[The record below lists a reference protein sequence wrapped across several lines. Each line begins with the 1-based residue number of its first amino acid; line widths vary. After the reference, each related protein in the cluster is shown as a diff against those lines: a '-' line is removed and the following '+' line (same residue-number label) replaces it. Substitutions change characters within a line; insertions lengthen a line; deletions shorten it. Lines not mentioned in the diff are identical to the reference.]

1 MKPNDIKSN
10 KQFLRN
16 FPVLFEKYEVF
27 IILAGVAIVF
37 LLAGALFFE
46 KAYKTT
52 VSIFEVSVDLPKVNE
67 RLFNKTVEELDAR
80 KQMAPD
86 IPIIDPFR

>member
-1 MKPNDIKSN
+1 MKSDFIKSS
-10 KQFLRN
+10 KKSFGS
-16 FPVLFEKYEVF
+16 FPVLFEKYEIF
-27 IILAGVAIVF
+27 IILTGVVIVS

-52 VSIFEVSVDLPKVNE
+52 TSIFEVNVDLPKVNE
-67 RLFNKTVEELDAR
+67 ELFNKTVEELSAR

-86 IPIIDPFR
+86 IPIVDPFK